1 MNSSFSN
8 LISKNKISQ
17 TELAQILKLSR
28 PTVIKILS
36 GEREL
41 RVSEADKLAMNLGIS
56 VAEIFGDAGQTEVV
70 LKKSAK
76 ADVKQ
81 LLRISV
87 PAKNVEKFKNALL
100 YITQKIGALP
110 NVGQTV
116 IYKILYFCD
125 FDYYEKFEEQ
135 LIGATYIKNHFGPTP
150 REFSAVVKEMIKEG
164 KIEEVTT
171 KFFDKDQKKY
181 MPVVSPDLSVFTG
194 RELQHIDEEIA
205 RLGHKTAKELSDFSH
220 LDVPWI
226 STEIGKDIP
235 YEAVFYRTKET
246 SVRNYD
252 QD

>member
-76 ADVKQ
+76 ADIKQ
-81 LLRISV
+81 VLRISV

-100 YITQKIGALP
+100 YITQKIGA
-110 NVGQTV
+110 
-116 IYKILYFCD
+116 
-125 FDYYEKFEEQ
+125 
-135 LIGATYIKNHFGPTP
+135 
-150 REFSAVVKEMIKEG
+150 
-164 KIEEVTT
+164 
-171 KFFDKDQKKY
+171 
-181 MPVVSPDLSVFTG
+181 
-194 RELQHIDEEIA
+194 
-205 RLGHKTAKELSDFSH
+205 
-220 LDVPWI
+220 
-226 STEIGKDIP
+226 
-235 YEAVFYRTKET
+235 
-246 SVRNYD
+246 
-252 QD
+252 

>member
-17 TELAQILKLSR
+17 TKLAQILKLSR

-56 VAEIFGDAGQTEVV
+56 VAEIFGDVGQTEVV
-70 LKKSAK
+70 LKKSSK
-76 ADVKQ
+76 IENKQ
-81 LLRISV
+81 VLRISV

-220 LDVPWI
+220 KDVPWI